1 MGDISWGLQC
11 PKLTPILGGMLV
23 HGTFLQLIY
32 VNYPNI
38 YVCVACT
45 HLNWRKFG

>member
-11 PKLTPILGGMLV
+11 PKLTPPPLSPPDGMLV

-32 VNYPNI
+32 INYLNV
-38 YVCVACT
+38 YVYVACT
-45 HLNWRKFG
+45 HLN